1 LSENEQ
7 IRKIRDT
14 GIYTVDLKVKIS
26 SIDSL
31 ATYGMQGIDPIMDI
45 VGSTIT
51 EEVKTH
57 GLDAVKRIREKLK

>member
-7 IRKIRDT
+7 IKKIRDT
-14 GIYTVDLKVKIS
+14 AIYTVDSNVKIS

-31 ATYGMQGIDPIMDI
+31 ATYGMQGIDPIIDI
-45 VGSTIT
+45 VGSTIR

-57 GLDAVKRIREKLK
+57 GLEAVKRIRQDLK

>member
-1 LSENEQ
+1 MSENEQ
-7 IRKIRDT
+7 IRKIKDT
-14 GIYTVDLKVKIS
+14 GIYTIDSKVKIS

>member
-7 IRKIRDT
+7 IKKIRDT
-14 GIYTVDLKVKIS
+14 AIYTVDSKVKIS

-31 ATYGMQGIDPIMDI
+31 ATYGMQGIDPIIDI
-45 VGSTIT
+45 VGSTIR

-57 GLDAVKRIREKLK
+57 GLDTVKRIRENLR

>member
-1 LSENEQ
+1 
-7 IRKIRDT
+7 
-14 GIYTVDLKVKIS
+14 VKIS

-51 EEVKTH
+51 QEVKTH

>member
-1 LSENEQ
+1 MSENEQ
-7 IRKIRDT
+7 IRKIKDT
-14 GIYTVDLKVKIS
+14 GIYTVDSKVKIS

-45 VGSTIT
+45 VGSTLT

-57 GLDAVKRIREKLK
+57 GLDAVKTIREKLK

>member
-1 LSENEQ
+1 MSENEQ
-7 IRKIRDT
+7 IRKIKDT
-14 GIYTVDLKVKIS
+14 GIYTVDSKVKIS

>member
-1 LSENEQ
+1 MNESTTTKEQ
-7 IRKIRDT
+7 RR
-14 GIYTVDLKVKIS
+14 LQHA
-26 SIDSL
+26 L

>member
-1 LSENEQ
+1 M
-7 IRKIRDT
+7 RKIKDT
-14 GIYTVDLKVKIS
+14 GIYTVDSKVKIS